1 MAPQCETPFI
11 NKSRHLDAV
20 FARFQLLTTLTRA
33 KGPRYSKKMWQERI
47 QRYILPGSIEQDAGF
62 QQEVRRLSH
71 IGLRVVGA
79 VEIGVALFM
88 TSIQMLLDP
97 SREMLPTRAI
107 MLAAVVGTGGLT
119 ALSARM
125 PALYPHARL
134 IASVSALLVAA
145 ILAAG
150 LLFLTQF
157 DPTADQSIP
166 VDITLIM
173 LVGVAAIPFRPT
185 DMLVFGFLIECVY
198 VFVALLMQTV
208 FTIGRGVDPIY
219 VLFIF
224 MLTCVASALTAVV
237 YEQRRSTYEWHRR
250 TMETAEKLRLAEA
263 RNLLA
268 ENAAS
273 VGRLAAALSHE
284 LNSPIGAL
292 GKRRRYVVTARGA
305 PGSCE
310 SE

>member
-20 FARFQLLTTLTRA
+20 FARFQPLTTLTRA

-47 QRYILPGSIEQDAGF
+47 QRYILPGSIEQDADF

-224 MLTCVASALTAVV
+224 MLTCVAAALTAVV

-250 TMETAEKLRLAEA
+250 TTGNRRETSAC
-263 RNLLA
+263 
-268 ENAAS
+268 
-273 VGRLAAALSHE
+273 G
-284 LNSPIGAL
+284 GA
-292 GKRRRYVVTARGA
+292 
-305 PGSCE
+305 
-310 SE
+310 